1 MANKALKHSYGGFF
15 ITFEGPEGSGKSTQA
30 RLLAEYLQSR
40 GRATLVTREPG
51 GTPLA
56 EQLRALIKDYDGAE
70 TMHASTELLLVEAA
84 RAQHVRELIR
94 PALAAEKVVICDRF
108 ADSTTAYQGG
118 ARGIELPAIEFLNRF
133 AMTECVPDL
142 TLLLDLPPEAGF
154 ERTRNRTET
163 AGKHDRFEEENLAF
177 HRRVREAFLAIADRE
192 PERVRTINAD
202 RSAELIHEEI
212 KRIVD
217 ACL

>member
-1 MANKALKHSYGGFF
+1 
-15 ITFEGPEGSGKSTQA
+15 
-30 RLLAEYLQSR
+30 LLAKYLKSR
-40 GRATLVTREPG
+40 GKATLVTREPG

-56 EQLRALIKDYDGAE
+56 EQLRSLIKDYDGAE

-94 PALAAEKVVICDRF
+94 PALAAEQVVICDRF

-133 AMTECVPDL
+133 AMAECVPNL
-142 TLLLDLPPEAGF
+142 TLLLDLTPEAGF
-154 ERTRNRTET
+154 GRTRVRTET
-163 AGKHDRFEEENLAF
+163 AGKHDRFEEEDLAF
-177 HRRVREAFLAIADRE
+177 HRRVREAFHAIARRE
-192 PERVRTINAD
+192 PERVRTIDAD
-202 RSAELIHEEI
+202 RPAELIHEEI